1 MRTWVAVVTFCV
13 LGALAPREAVPKEQK
28 GQRDGLPHMAGASLL
43 IGVPPY
49 FLVVNNPHEN
59 IRLQPEYSQPYPR
72 NGGAI
77 YPSISRDGKTIAYAR
92 VKSIEHGRVV
102 AISTYSVTTDKHTD
116 YSEGECSGS
125 VAISPDASR
134 LAFPPARPMMG
145 VGDDNSLHIIDLKT
159 GRETLGPE
167 VSRSNWPVFISW
179 SPDSRRLAYSVTGK
193 IRVWDSDT
201 GKVSEIAEGDVP
213 AWSPSGEWIVYLQ
226 GTWEAALNRVVFEPG
241 RWGRRCLVVHPDGT
255 GGKTLIDL
263 PQTKKFAAILVEPPV
278 WSPDSSSI
286 LLNEMWNVDTG
297 TANVLIF
304 DLKTMKL
311 RTEFHDSLRVIG
323 WAEAN

>member
-159 GRETLGPE
+159 GRETLGARFHARTGQCLSVGLQIPA
-167 VSRSNWPVFISW
+167 VWHTVLPARSGFGTRIQAR
-179 SPDSRRLAYSVTGK
+179 SRRLPKAMSRHGCPRESGLSICRVLGK
-193 IRVWDSDT
+193 Q
-201 GKVSEIAEGDVP
+201 P
-213 AWSPSGEWIVYLQ
+213 
-226 GTWEAALNRVVFEPG
+226 
-241 RWGRRCLVVHPDGT
+241 
-255 GGKTLIDL
+255 
-263 PQTKKFAAILVEPPV
+263 
-278 WSPDSSSI
+278 
-286 LLNEMWNVDTG
+286 
-297 TANVLIF
+297 
-304 DLKTMKL
+304 
-311 RTEFHDSLRVIG
+311 
-323 WAEAN
+323 